1 VNAGFGNVPHNP
13 NVYDGTAFGN
23 GPGADSVSIKSKLVN
38 LISATRTLMRCKQV
52 SLVFRTSL
60 IPQYR

>member
-1 VNAGFGNVPHNP
+1 MNAGFGNVPHNP

-38 LISATRTLMRCKQV
+38 LISATRTLMRCKWV
-52 SLVFRTSL
+52 SLVL
-60 IPQYR
+60 KHC

>member
-1 VNAGFGNVPHNP
+1 MNAGFGNVPHNP

-38 LISATRTLMRCKQV
+38 LISATRTLMRCKQI
-52 SLVFRTSL
+52 SLVSEL
-60 IPQYR
+60 C

>member
-1 VNAGFGNVPHNP
+1 MNAGFGNVPHNP

-23 GPGADSVSIKSKLVN
+23 GPGTDSVSMKSKLVN

-52 SLVFRTSL
+52 SLVSEL
-60 IPQYR
+60 C